1 MKKCVQSIS
10 EMLLTGEMMKCPK
23 KKIVSVN
30 SSTINPAQSGLGQNP
45 VRSAANSVTHGTAPL
60 EQRFRYFALFST

>member
-23 KKIVSVN
+23 KKLLVS
-30 SSTINPAQSGLGQNP
+30 IRPP
-45 VRSAANSVTHGTAPL
+45 
-60 EQRFRYFALFST
+60 